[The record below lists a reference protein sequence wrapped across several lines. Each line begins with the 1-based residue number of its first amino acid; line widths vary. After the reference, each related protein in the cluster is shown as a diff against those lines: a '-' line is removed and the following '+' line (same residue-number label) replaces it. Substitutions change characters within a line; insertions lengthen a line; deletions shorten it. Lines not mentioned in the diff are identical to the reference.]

1 MITGMELLIITGAA
15 FALVALVIYFVS
27 IFNGLAMLKNNIGK
41 SWANIDVLL
50 TQRADELPNLV
61 STVKGYMAHEQKTL
75 QAVTDARSA
84 LMNARTVGEK
94 AGVDKDTSEAVKT
107 LFAIAENYPNL
118 KANENFLKLQGRI
131 TGLENEIADRREFY
145 NDSVTAYNIRIQSIP
160 DIILAKLLKYTPE
173 VLFKTDDGKRQPVQV
188 KF

>member
-1 MITGMELLIITGAA
+1 MSTGTDLLLFTGAA
-15 FALVALVIYFVS
+15 FVLIAVVVYFVS

-75 QAVTDARSA
+75 QAVTDARAA

-94 AGVDKDTSEAVKT
+94 AGVDKDTTEAVKT
-107 LFAIAENYPNL
+107 LYAVAENYPDL
-118 KANENFLKLQGRI
+118 KANQSFLKLQDRI
-131 TGLENEIADRREFY
+131 TGIENEIADRREFY

-160 DIILAKLLKYTPE
+160 DIVVATALRYRPE
-173 VLFKTDDGKRQPVQV
+173 ELFKAEEGKRQVVEV
-188 KF
+188 KI

>member
-1 MITGMELLIITGAA
+1 MSTGLDIIVFTGAA
-15 FALVALVIYFVS
+15 FALIALAVYFVS

-61 STVKGYMAHEQKTL
+61 ETVKGYMAHEQKTL
-75 QAVTDARSA
+75 QAVTDARAA
-84 LMNARTVGEK
+84 LMNAKGVAEK
-94 AGVDKDTSEAVKT
+94 AGVDDETKRAIKT
-107 LFAIAENYPNL
+107 LFAVAENYPNL

-160 DIILAKLLKYTPE
+160 DIILAQLLKYKPE
-173 VLFKTDDGKRQPVQV
+173 ELFKAEDGKRSPVQV

>member
-1 MITGMELLIITGAA
+1 MSAGMDLLILVGAA
-15 FALVALVIYFVS
+15 FALVALVVYFVS

-75 QAVTDARSA
+75 QAVTDARTA
-84 LMNARTVGEK
+84 LMNAKTITEK
-94 AGVDKDTSEAVKT
+94 AGADNETKQAIKT
-107 LFAIAENYPNL
+107 LFAVAENYPNL

-160 DIILAKLLKYTPE
+160 DIVLAKLLKYTPE
-173 VLFKTDDGKRQPVQV
+173 VLFKAEDGKRNPLQV

>member
-1 MITGMELLIITGAA
+1 MSAGTELLLLTAGGFFIVGLI
-15 FALVALVIYFVS
+15 VYFVA
-27 IFNGLAMLKNNIGK
+27 IFNGLAMLKNNIAK

-75 QAVTDARSA
+75 QAVTDARTT
-84 LMNARTVGEK
+84 LLNAKTVSEK
-94 AGVDKDTSEAVKT
+94 AGADDETKQAIKT
-107 LFAIAENYPNL
+107 LFAVAENYPNL
-118 KANENFLKLQGRI
+118 KANENFLKLQTRI
-131 TGLENEIADRREFY
+131 TGIENEIADRREFY

-160 DIILAKLLKYTPE
+160 DIVLAKLLKYTPE
-173 VLFKTDDGKRQPVQV
+173 ELFKAEDRKRQPVQV